1 MATETQQ
8 QQQPQPAQ
16 PELTILSRV
25 GSIPLVADSLNTIHS
40 TLSNNPYT
48 RSPYA
53 TAQGLSKS
61 ALSYTEPL
69 QKRLAP
75 ILTKADGLAN
85 KGLDAVESR
94 YPYPFHTPTEDIIKN
109 LKEHSDHA
117 KEVANKT
124 LDDKVRTPAYQVVQ
138 GIDQRFAPI
147 VDYFAV
153 AVSKLHPNGTAAD
166 KPAEAAEAAQY
177 QYQRAYFLTKE
188 LRDQL
193 LTYSTEQINQI
204 KAQSAL
210 VQRAS
215 ATAHALTELASSSYG
230 AAQSRVHT
238 LSDTMVSELQ
248 KVQASTAA
256 LPATLQAS
264 FHDVSANLT
273 TTINEL
279 SAILT
284 APEPLP
290 EKVQKVRLTVQER
303 VQPILDTATA
313 RVQEVLG
320 ALKARVSEDRT
331 PEVHQSATTTS
342 GATTVNGVANG
353 DGQAA

>member
-8 QQQPQPAQ
+8 SAPAQ
-16 PELTILSRV
+16 PELTIFSRV

-40 TLSNNPYT
+40 TLINNPYT

-53 TAQGLSKS
+53 TASELSKS
-61 ALSYTEPL
+61 ALSYTEPI

-75 ILTKADGLAN
+75 ILTKADDLAN
-85 KGLDAVESR
+85 KGLDVVESR
-94 YPYPFHTPTEDIIKN
+94 YPYPFHTPTEDIIKD
-109 LKEHSDHA
+109 LKGRSDHA
-117 KEVANKT
+117 KDVANKT
-124 LDDKVRTPAYQVVQ
+124 IDEKVRTPAYQVAQ

-153 AVSKLHPNGTAAD
+153 AVNKLHPNGTAD
-166 KPAEAAEAAQY
+166 KPAETPDAKY
-177 QYQRAYFLTKE
+177 QYQRAYFLSKE

-204 KAQSAL
+204 KAQSVL

-215 ATAHALTELASSSYG
+215 ATAQSLSDLASSSYG
-230 AAQSRVHT
+230 AAQSRVHA
-238 LSDTMVSELQ
+238 LSDTMVAELQ

-256 LPATLQAS
+256 LPATLQSS
-264 FHDVSANLT
+264 FHDVSTNLT
-273 TTINEL
+273 STINEL

-284 APEPLP
+284 SPEPLP
-290 EKVQKVRLTVQER
+290 DKVHKVRDTVTER

-313 RVQEVLG
+313 RVQEILG
-320 ALKARVSEDRT
+320 ALKARVSEDKN
-331 PEVHQSATTTS
+331 EVHQSVTTTS
-342 GATTVNGVANG
+342 GATTVNGVTTNG
-353 DGQAA
+353 NGHA

>member
-8 QQQPQPAQ
+8 AAPAQ
-16 PELTILSRV
+16 SELSIFHRV

-40 TLSNNPYT
+40 TLLNNPYT

-53 TAQGLSKS
+53 AAQEISKS
-61 ALSYTEPL
+61 ALSYTEPI

-75 ILTKADGLAN
+75 ILSKADDLAN
-85 KGLDAVESR
+85 KGLDVVESR
-94 YPYPFHTPTEDIIKN
+94 YPYPFHTPTEDIIKD
-109 LKEHSDHA
+109 LKGRSDHA
-117 KEVANKT
+117 KDVANKT
-124 LDDKVRTPAYQVVQ
+124 IDEKVKTPAYQVAQ

-153 AVSKLHPNGTAAD
+153 AVNKLHSNGAAD
-166 KPAEAAEAAQY
+166 KPAETPEAKF

-204 KAQSAL
+204 KTQSVL

-215 ATAHALTELASSSYG
+215 ATAQSLSELASNSYG
-230 AAQSRVHT
+230 AAQSRVNA
-238 LSDTMVSELQ
+238 LSDTMLAELK

-264 FHDVSANLT
+264 FNDVSTNLT
-273 TTINEL
+273 STINDL
-279 SAILT
+279 STILT
-284 APEPLP
+284 SPEPLP
-290 EKVQKVRLTVQER
+290 EKVHKVRDTVQQR

-313 RVQEVLG
+313 RVQEILS
-320 ALKARVSEDRT
+320 ALRARVSEDKT
-331 PEVHQSATTTS
+331 ELHQSVTTTS
-342 GATTVNGVANG
+342 GVTTVNGITNG
-353 DGQAA
+353 NSVNGNGHA

>member
-8 QQQPQPAQ
+8 SAPAQ
-16 PELTILSRV
+16 PELTILTRV
-25 GSIPLVADSLNTIHS
+25 SSIPLVADSLSTIHS

-53 TAQGLSKS
+53 TAQGISKS
-61 ALSYTEPL
+61 ALSYTEPI

-94 YPYPFHTPTEDIIKN
+94 YPYPFQTPTEEIIKD
-109 LKEHSDHA
+109 LKGHSDHA
-117 KEVANKT
+117 KDVANKT
-124 LDDKVRTPAYQVVQ
+124 LDEKVRTPAYQVVQ
-138 GIDQRFAPI
+138 GIDQKFAPI

-153 AVSKLHPNGTAAD
+153 AVSKLHTNGTAD
-166 KPAEAAEAAQY
+166 KPADAPEPQY

-193 LTYSTEQINQI
+193 YTYSTEQINQI
-204 KAQSAL
+204 KTQSVL

-215 ATAHALTELASSSYG
+215 ATAHSISELASSSYG

-238 LSDTMVSELQ
+238 LSDTMLTELQ
-248 KVQASTAA
+248 KVQTSTAA

-264 FHDVSANLT
+264 FLDVSANLT
-273 TTINEL
+273 STINEL

-284 APEPLP
+284 SPEHLP
-290 EKVQKVRLTVQER
+290 EKAHKVRETVQER

-313 RVQEVLG
+313 RVQEILG
-320 ALKARVSEDRT
+320 ALKARVSEDKI
-331 PEVHQSATTTS
+331 EVPQSASTTS
-342 GATTVNGVANG
+342 GAPTVNGVTNG
-353 DGQAA
+353 HA

>member
-8 QQQPQPAQ
+8 STPAQ
-16 PELTILSRV
+16 PELTIFHRV

-40 TLSNNPYT
+40 TLINNPYT
-48 RSPYA
+48 RTPY
-53 TAQGLSKS
+53 TAAQEISKS
-61 ALSYTEPL
+61 ALSYTEPI

-75 ILTKADGLAN
+75 ILTKADDLAN

-94 YPYPFHTPTEDIIKN
+94 YPYPFQTPTEEIFKD
-109 LKEHSDHA
+109 LKGRSDHA
-117 KEVANKT
+117 KDVANKT
-124 LDDKVRTPAYQVVQ
+124 IDEKVRTPAFQVAQ
-138 GIDQRFAPI
+138 GIDQKFAPI

-153 AVSKLHPNGTAAD
+153 AVNKLHPNGTAD
-166 KPAEAAEAAQY
+166 KPAETPEGQF

-204 KAQSAL
+204 KTQNAL

-215 ATAHALTELASSSYG
+215 ATAQSISELASSSYG
-230 AAQSRVHT
+230 AAQSRVHL
-238 LSDTMVSELQ
+238 LSDNMLSELQ

-256 LPATLQAS
+256 LPSTLQAS

-273 TTINEL
+273 STINDL

-284 APEPLP
+284 SPEPFP
-290 EKVQKVRLTVQER
+290 EKVNKVRDTVQER
-303 VQPILDTATA
+303 VQPVLDTATA
-313 RVQEVLG
+313 RVQEILN
-320 ALKARVSEDRT
+320 ALKARVSEDKT
-331 PEVHQSATTTS
+331 EVHQSATTTS
-342 GATTVNGVANG
+342 GATTVNGVPNG
-353 DGQAA
+353 NGHA

>member
-8 QQQPQPAQ
+8 SAPAQ
-16 PELTILSRV
+16 PELTIFHRV

-53 TAQGLSKS
+53 AAQGISKS
-61 ALSYTEPL
+61 ALSYTEPI

-75 ILTKADGLAN
+75 ILTKADDLAN
-85 KGLDAVESR
+85 KGLDVVESR
-94 YPYPFHTPTEDIIKN
+94 YPYPFHTPTEEIFKD
-109 LKEHSDHA
+109 LKGRSDHA
-117 KEVANKT
+117 KDVANKT
-124 LDDKVRTPAYQVVQ
+124 LDEKVKTPAYQVAQ
-138 GIDQRFAPI
+138 GIDQKLAPI

-153 AVSKLHPNGTAAD
+153 AVNKLHPNGAAD
-166 KPAEAAEAAQY
+166 KHAETPEAQF

-215 ATAHALTELASSSYG
+215 ATAHSLTELASSSYG
-230 AAQSRVHT
+230 AAQSRVHA
-238 LSDTMVSELQ
+238 LSDTMVAELQ
-248 KVQASTAA
+248 KVQASTTA
-256 LPATLQAS
+256 LPSTLQAS
-264 FHDVSANLT
+264 FHDVSANLAS
-273 TTINEL
+273 TINDL
-279 SAILT
+279 SAILKS
-284 APEPLP
+284 PEPLP
-290 EKVQKVRLTVQER
+290 EKVHKVRDTVQER

-313 RVQEVLG
+313 RVQEVLN
-320 ALKARVSEDRT
+320 ALKTRVSEDKS
-331 PEVHQSATTTS
+331 EHQSVTTTS
-342 GATTVNGVANG
+342 GATTVNGITNG
-353 DGQAA
+353 NGQA

>member
-8 QQQPQPAQ
+8 SAPAQ
-16 PELTILSRV
+16 PELTILTRV
-25 GSIPLVADSLNTIHS
+25 SSIPLVADSLSTIHS

-53 TAQGLSKS
+53 TAQGISKS
-61 ALSYTEPL
+61 ALSYTEPI

-94 YPYPFHTPTEDIIKN
+94 YPYPFQTPTGDIIKD
-109 LKEHSDHA
+109 LKGHSDHA
-117 KEVANKT
+117 KDVANKT
-124 LDDKVRTPAYQVVQ
+124 LDEKVRTPAYHVVQ
-138 GIDQRFAPI
+138 GIDQKFTPI
-147 VDYFAV
+147 VDYIAV
-153 AVSKLHPNGTAAD
+153 AVSKLHANGAAD
-166 KPAEAAEAAQY
+166 KPADVPEPQY

-193 LTYSTEQINQI
+193 YTYSTEQINQI
-204 KAQSAL
+204 KTQSVL

-215 ATAHALTELASSSYG
+215 STAHSISELASSSYG

-238 LSDTMVSELQ
+238 LSDTMLTELQ
-248 KVQASTAA
+248 KVQTSTAA

-273 TTINEL
+273 STINEL

-284 APEPLP
+284 SPEPLP
-290 EKVQKVRLTVQER
+290 EKAHKVRETVQER

-313 RVQEVLG
+313 RVQEILG
-320 ALKARVSEDRT
+320 ALKARVSEDKSEA
-331 PEVHQSATTTS
+331 PQSATTTS
-342 GATTVNGVANG
+342 GATTVNGITNG
-353 DGQAA
+353 HA

>member
-1 MATETQQ
+1 MATETHEAT
-8 QQQPQPAQ
+8 PAQ

-25 GSIPLVADSLNTIHS
+25 GSIPLVADSLSTIHS
-40 TLSNNPYT
+40 TLTNNAYT

-53 TAQGLSKS
+53 TAQGLTQS
-61 ALSYTEPL
+61 ALSYTEPI

-94 YPYPFHTPTEDIIKN
+94 YPYPFQTPTEDIIKD
-109 LKEHSDHA
+109 LKGHSDHA
-117 KEVANKT
+117 KDVANKT
-124 LDDKVRTPAYQVVQ
+124 LDDKVRTPAYQVAQ

-153 AVSKLHPNGTAAD
+153 AVNKFHSNGTED
-166 KPAEAAEAAQY
+166 KPTESPEAQF
-177 QYQRAYFLTKE
+177 QYQRAYFLTKD

-193 LTYSTEQINQI
+193 YTYSTEQINQI
-204 KAQSAL
+204 KTQSVL

-215 ATAHALTELASSSYG
+215 ATASSLSELASSSYG
-230 AAQSRVHT
+230 AAQSRVHS
-238 LSDTMVSELQ
+238 LSDTMVAELQ

-273 TTINEL
+273 STINEL

-284 APEPLP
+284 SPEPVP
-290 EKVQKVRLTVQER
+290 EKVQKVRDTVQQR

-320 ALKARVSEDRT
+320 ALKARVSE
-331 PEVHQSATTTS
+331 EKAELHQSATTTS
-342 GATTVNGVANG
+342 GATTVNGVTNG
-353 DGQAA
+353 NGHA